1 MPSAFQAVGDQLIWI
16 FAAIDPSKVS
26 PGGLLQ
32 EIGSTEYAKSVFNQT
47 WGVPPSLDLAGAA
60 RLNAVVIKLAEK
72 GLIHSASD
80 VSDGGLPV
88 TLARSTFENGVGC
101 EAQMSEPYGD
111 ITSAYEFSEEPS
123 IVVSC
128 SRENEAAVLKT
139 IVDVGGLGGLGIG
152 YTTKSSF
159 VITAG
164 DMQFVSS
171 SVEDLR
177 ALYSSALESQ
187 LTEEVLA

>member
-1 MPSAFQAVGDQLIWI
+1 M
-16 FAAIDPSKVS
+16 
-26 PGGLLQ
+26 
-32 EIGSTEYAKSVFNQT
+32 
-47 WGVPPSLDLAGAA
+47 
-60 RLNAVVIKLAEK
+60 R
-72 GLIHSASD
+72 
-80 VSDGGLPV
+80 
-88 TLARSTFENGVGC
+88 
-101 EAQMSEPYGD
+101 EPYGD
-111 ITSAYEFSEEPS
+111 ITSAYEFSEETS

-187 LTEEVLA
+187 LAEEVLA